1 MEEEAIFVP
10 SPPTQLSA
18 GPTFFSRAKNDLIY
32 ALLLLFSALIAA
44 ALRLPNSNAVRRQL
58 DGLIGLSIA
67 YIVGGWMAL
76 CSLIIV
82 FAHLALITF
91 VRCPSRLTNFSFFG
105 TFTFLALLRCQH
117 FVGLP
122 RLEFV
127 TNAIQLIMTL
137 RAIGLAYEI
146 ADIRRR
152 KKDGTDGG
160 KNGTSDTTERHEH
173 EPNALE
179 AFTYMYSF
187 TGLFTGPYY
196 TYKTYADAIVR
207 PTPIQW
213 TKLAPLIWQKMQTLC
228 WTLPA
233 LVLMT
238 WLDPL
243 NAIRG
248 PQIDEYSLVIL
259 FIWAALAFVY
269 MRMRVYSAWMVA
281 ESICLLAGIGIYP
294 SDGHNGVGIGPKN
307 ERAIDHLD
315 CNDSA
320 VALDAETIR
329 NLDIPSIE
337 HSDGFRSGMR
347 AWNRTV
353 QFWLANFV
361 YHRTNRAYRM
371 PYTMFV
377 SAFWHGIHPGYFLS
391 FLTIPLCTCAEDWL
405 FKTFPERPAWLRHL
419 WSFVRMRGFESMACG
434 FLLLDGWDTIRL
446 WSKMYFW
453 LHLTM
458 LGTMLALK
466 IYKMLK

>member
-1 MEEEAIFVP
+1 MHVEG
-10 SPPTQLSA
+10 PPKSMDS
-18 GPTFFSRAKNDLIY
+18 TFFSRAKNDLVY
-32 ALLLLFSALIAA
+32 ALLLIASALIAA
-44 ALRLPNSNAVRRQL
+44 ALRLSSSNALRRRV

-67 YIVGGWMAL
+67 VLVGGWMAL
-76 CSLIIV
+76 CSLITV
-82 FAHLALITF
+82 LAHLALISII
-91 VRCPSRLTNFSFFG
+91 RCPSHLTNLSFFG

-127 TNAIQLIMTL
+127 SNAIQLIMTL
-137 RAIGLAYEI
+137 RVIGLAYEI
-146 ADIRRR
+146 ADIRRT
-152 KKDGTDGG
+152 KEHNEGGT
-160 KNGTSDTTERHEH
+160 NGDENQTTTTTIPTTDRH
-173 EPNALE
+173 EPNAIE
-179 AFTYMYSF
+179 AFTYLYSF

-196 TYKTYADAIVR
+196 TYKTYSDAIDR
-207 PTPIQW
+207 QKPIAW
-213 TKLAPLIWQKMQTLC
+213 TKLAPLIGQKLQTLC
-228 WTLPA
+228 WTVPS

-248 PQIDEYSLVIL
+248 RQIDEYSMLSL
-259 FIWAALAFVY
+259 FFWCAMAFVY

-281 ESICLLAGIGIYP
+281 ESICLVAGIGIYP
-294 SDGHNGVGIGPKN
+294 AAEHNEVGSGPKN
-307 ERAIDHLD
+307 EQIPHYQSLD
-315 CNDSA
+315 YDDPA

-329 NLDIPSIE
+329 NLDIPCVE

-361 YHRTNRAYRM
+361 YRRTNRAYRM

-377 SAFWHGIHPGYFLS
+377 SAFWHGIHLGYFLS
-391 FLTIPLCTCAEDWL
+391 FLTIPLCTSAEDGL
-405 FKTFPERPAWLRHL
+405 FKAFPERPAWLRHL
-419 WSFVRMRGFESMACG
+419 WSFVRMRGFEMMACG

-453 LHLTM
+453 LHLVM
-458 LGTMLALK
+458 FGTILALK
-466 IYKMLK
+466 AYKMLR